1 MTQGDAPVVSDAK
14 TGKNAVAKALQLLA
28 ALIDSGHPMGVQ
40 ALSARTGLNAS
51 TVHRLLQTLVEER
64 MASYEPDT
72 RLYSVGGECVRLASA
87 TLSGRSLV
95 GRIRPVVRDVAN
107 RLGETCA
114 FYLYEPLTKT
124 MIACV
129 VEHGPQPL
137 GYGYDVGQRAS
148 IHAGA
153 SGRAILAFL
162 PPSDIEAVLQAP
174 LERLTGTTFVDPD
187 LLRAALSKVV
197 ADGYA
202 VSHGERGPFGC
213 GVAVPVVPP
222 GGRVVGS
229 LGLSIPKFRFRDD
242 AAADIALVLR
252 DAARDLTAVADFNAS
267 NERD

>member
-1 MTQGDAPVVSDAK
+1 MILGNDPAATDAK
-14 TGKNAVAKALQLLA
+14 SGKNAVSKALQLLA
-28 ALIDSGHPMGVQ
+28 CLIDRGRPMGVQ
-40 ALSARTGLNAS
+40 ALAARTGFNAS

-64 MASYEPDT
+64 MASHDPEA
-72 RLYSVGGECVRLASA
+72 RLYSVGGECIRLATA

-95 GRIRPVVRDVAN
+95 GRVRPVVRDVAN

-114 FYLYEPLTKT
+114 LYLYEPLTKT
-124 MIACV
+124 MIAAV

-162 PPSDIEAVLQAP
+162 PPSDVEGVLQGP
-174 LERLTGTTFVDPD
+174 LERHTETTLIEPD
-187 LLRAALSKVV
+187 RLRGALAKVV

-202 VSHGERGPFGC
+202 VSHGERGPHGC
-213 GVAVPVVPP
+213 GVAVPVIPS

-229 LGLSIPKFRFRDD
+229 LGLSIPKFRFRE
-242 AAADIALVLR
+242 AAAPEIAVVLQN
-252 DAARDLTAVADFNAS
+252 AARDLTAVANFDADD
-267 NERD
+267 ERA